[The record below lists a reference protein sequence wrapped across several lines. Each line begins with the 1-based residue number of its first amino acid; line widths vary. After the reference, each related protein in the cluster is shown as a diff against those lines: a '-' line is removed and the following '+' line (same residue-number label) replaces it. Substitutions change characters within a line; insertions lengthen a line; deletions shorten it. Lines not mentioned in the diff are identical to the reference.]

1 MKFGLFQT
9 PYTRPERS
17 PLETFTWAVDQAVA
31 AENAGFS
38 EFWAG
43 QHFTLAWEAIPNP
56 EMVLAA
62 AARETSRIT
71 LAPGAHLLPYQH
83 PAGLASQT
91 SWLSHIAEGRY
102 ILGVATGVNP
112 IDAQFHGLKNR
123 ADNLAMSI
131 ESLDIMEQV
140 WSGEPFEYVGQ
151 YWTAAFPAQNDTHQL
166 RDLRPHG
173 GSMRI
178 AMAGASPN
186 STSIQCAGS
195 RGLIP
200 LSFGGS
206 PELVANH
213 WENYLAGAR
222 ETGRQD
228 GLDRGIHHIAM
239 EVFAADT
246 DAEAERIV
254 KEGPIGHAWREH
266 LVPNEQGR
274 ARRAGI
280 APVWDSNSS
289 MDELIRHKMVVG
301 SPDTV
306 AEKLQALIEKSGGW
320 GTTLVFGH
328 DFIDDPS
335 PWNHSMELLANEVA
349 PKIGSDVK

>member
-1 MKFGLFQT
+1 VKFGLFQT

-17 PLETFTWAVDQAVA
+17 PRQAFDWAVGQAVA
-31 AENAGFS
+31 AEQAGIS

-56 EMVLAA
+56 ELVLAA

-71 LAPGAHLLPYQH
+71 LAPGAHLLPYFH
-83 PAGLASQT
+83 PAGLAAQT

-112 IDAQFHGLKNR
+112 IDARFHGLKNR
-123 ADNLAMSI
+123 DANLPMAV
-131 ESLDIMEQV
+131 EALDIMEKV
-140 WSGEPFEYVGQ
+140 WSGEPFEYEGE
-151 YWTAAFPAQNDTHQL
+151 YWSAAFPETGGDHEL
-166 RDLRPHG
+166 RDMRPHG
-173 GSMRI
+173 GSMTI

-186 STSIQCAGS
+186 SSSITVAGA
-195 RGLIP
+195 RGLLP

-206 PELVANH
+206 PELIANH
-213 WENYLAGAR
+213 WETYVAGAR
-222 ETGRQD
+222 EAGRGD
-228 GLDRGIHHIAM
+228 GLDRSVHHAAM

-246 DAEAERIV
+246 DAEAERLV

-280 APVWDSNSS
+280 EPIWDASAGI
-289 MDELIRHKMVVG
+289 DELIRQKMVVG

-306 AEKLQALIEKSGGW
+306 AEKLNDLMDRSGGW

-328 DFIDDPS
+328 DFIDDPA
-335 PWNHSMELLANEVA
+335 PWNYSLQLLAGEVA
-349 PKIGSDVK
+349 PKVAAGR